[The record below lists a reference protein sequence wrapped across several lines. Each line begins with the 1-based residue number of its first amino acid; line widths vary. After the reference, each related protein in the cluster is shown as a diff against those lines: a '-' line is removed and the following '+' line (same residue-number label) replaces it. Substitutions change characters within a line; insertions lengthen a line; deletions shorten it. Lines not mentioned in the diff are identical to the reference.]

1 MFDPAVLL
9 SPETALDPYPVFA
22 RMRAAEPV
30 HWNPPTNSWY
40 VTTYDLVSQLLTEPT
55 LSAVPGDYTGRQ
67 DTADLPEVEQAV
79 AFFNS
84 WMVFSD
90 PPHQTRLREEVAP
103 AFPRRTAEAW
113 AAQVRDTAHELL
125 GDIRETHRGQVDLFD
140 AFAAPLAARLT
151 CAVLGVPAG
160 DVERVRQWSAR
171 LIGFLSTPTADS
183 ARARVALAAI
193 GELRGYFQDT
203 VRPRLLTTEDDRLI
217 PLRGLAKLGA
227 DDALALFSQLLTGGI
242 DPVASALATA
252 ADALLR
258 RDPREWAAAGAGRSA
273 LEAVVE
279 EALRYDAPF
288 HFVPRTTTVP
298 LEIGGH
304 RVPGGQRVVL
314 VIASANRDEAVYDRP
329 DTFDAGRVGPRH
341 LAFGLGKHY
350 CLGAVLSRV
359 VLRESLGA
367 LLTWLGTAGP
377 RAVQSVRSPAFGAT
391 TWQRVAISV

>member
-9 SPETALDPYPVFA
+9 SPETAVDPYPVFA
-22 RMRAAEPV
+22 RMRAVEPV

-40 VTTYDLVSQLLTEPT
+40 VTTYDLVSRLLTEPT
-55 LSAVPGDYTGRQ
+55 LSAEPGDYTGRQ
-67 DTADLPEVEQAV
+67 NAAVLPEVEDAV

-90 PPHQTRLREEVAP
+90 PPHQSRLRDVVAP

-113 AAQVRDTAHELL
+113 AAHARDIAHELL
-125 GDIRETHRGQVDLFD
+125 ASLPQGEVDLFD
-140 AFAAPLAARLT
+140 LFAAPLAARLT

-160 DVERVRQWSAR
+160 DVNQVRKWSAQ
-171 LIGFLSTPTADS
+171 LISFLSTPTADP
-183 ARARVALAAI
+183 ARARVALGAI
-193 GELRGYFQDT
+193 GELRSYLQE
-203 VRPRLLTTEDDRLI
+203 VVCPRLLATEDDRLI
-217 PLRGLAKLGA
+217 PLRGLAKLGT

-252 ADALLR
+252 ADAMLR
-258 RDPREWAAAGAGRSA
+258 RGPQERASIVADAVV

-288 HFVPRTTTVP
+288 HFVPRTTTIP

-304 RVPGGQRVVL
+304 PVPADQRVVL

-329 DTFDAGRVGPRH
+329 DAFDPDRTGPRH
-341 LAFGLGKHY
+341 LAFGFGKHY

-359 VLRESLGA
+359 VLREALGA
-367 LLTWLGTAGP
+367 LLTWLRTAGP
-377 RAVQSVRSPAFGAT
+377 RAVESVRSPAFGAT
-391 TWQRVAISV
+391 VWQRVAISV

>member
-9 SPETALDPYPVFA
+9 SPETAVDPYPAFA

-40 VTTYDLVSQLLTEPT
+40 VTTYDLVSRLLTEPA

-67 DTADLPEVEQAV
+67 DAADLAEVEQAV

-90 PPHQTRLREEVAP
+90 PPHQTRLREVVAP

-113 AAQVRDTAHELL
+113 AGLARGTAHELL
-125 GDIRETHRGQVDLFD
+125 GELGEMPRGEVDLFD

-160 DVERVRQWSAR
+160 DVDRVREWSAR
-171 LIGFLSTPTADS
+171 LMGFLSTPTADP

-193 GELRGYFQDT
+193 GELRGYLQDT
-203 VRPRLLTTEDDRLI
+203 VCPRLLTTGDDRLV
-217 PLRGLAKLGA
+217 PLRGLARLCP
-227 DDALALFSQLLTGGI
+227 DEALALFSQLLTGGI

-252 ADALLR
+252 ADALLC
-258 RDPREWAAAGAGRSA
+258 RDPRERAVAAASTTA

-288 HFVPRTTTVP
+288 HFVPRTTTAS
-298 LEIGGH
+298 LQIGGH
-304 RVPGGQRVVL
+304 RVPAGQRVVL

-329 DTFDAGRVGPRH
+329 DTFDPGRTGPRH

-367 LLTWLGTAGP
+367 LLTWLGTTGP
-377 RAVQSVRSPAFGAT
+377 RAVRSVRSPAFGAT